1 MIKNLNKVIFVGL
14 MDEWINEKK
23 SGPLK
28 ILWMNR
34 LTDEWM
40 NLSFA
45 SDSQMIKNLNKV
57 IFSE

>member
-1 MIKNLNKVIFVGL
+1 MNGLMDEWMNRSFASDFLMIKNLNKVIFVGL

-28 ILWMNR
+28 ILWMNG

-40 NLSFA
+40 N
-45 SDSQMIKNLNKV
+45 
-57 IFSE
+57 